1 MVQMENTRE
10 SKLRTKHGRG
20 SEGEEAT
27 WETWKKLWSF
37 EENGNVGFGKLVH
50 PLLSFYKLFEATNPY
65 NGLLMVPNLQNLERW
80 NQHEV

>member
-1 MVQMENTRE
+1 
-10 SKLRTKHGRG
+10 
-20 SEGEEAT
+20 
-27 WETWKKLWSF
+27 
-37 EENGNVGFGKLVH
+37 VGFGKLVH